1 MMRSFFLG
9 DQKHEDEKRGM
20 MRRKQEPVRYL
31 GLRDPGSLSGSY
43 TCAVIVESGEEVNEL
58 GPVLEEDVDNRVWLV
73 GVGDKHLR
81 HKNGVSK

>member
-1 MMRSFFLG
+1 MV
-9 DQKHEDEKRGM
+9 
-20 MRRKQEPVRYL
+20 RRKQEPVRYL
-31 GLRDPGSLSGSY
+31 CLKGSLSGSY

-81 HKNGVSK
+81 HKDGVSK